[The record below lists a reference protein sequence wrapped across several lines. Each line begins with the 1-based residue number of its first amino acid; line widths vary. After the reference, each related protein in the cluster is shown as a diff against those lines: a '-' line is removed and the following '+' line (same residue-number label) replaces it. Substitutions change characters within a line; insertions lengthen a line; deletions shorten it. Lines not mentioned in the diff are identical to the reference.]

1 MKKQSAV
8 GLFFSMF
15 LRAIVIIFG
24 LYIVGFG
31 IFFIVQA
38 VKEGGRNKGPV
49 TTAAANVLTEVDT
62 PDNLMTGE
70 TTAQAISTEAPATTE
85 APVEKQDAKD
95 SSIIVLNSTEVTGL
109 AGRWCDTLAADG
121 YNDTS
126 ASDFS
131 EERSQTVIY
140 SKKAG
145 VGEELTSYF
154 NGASYEVGDAPDG
167 SSQDTS
173 VYDIVI
179 IIGTSDSD
187 H

>member
-1 MKKQSAV
+1 MKKPSAI

-15 LRAIVIIFG
+15 LRAIVVIFG
-24 LYIVGFG
+24 LFIVGFG
-31 IFFIVQA
+31 IFFIVSA
-38 VKEGGRNKGPV
+38 VKEGGKNKGPV
-49 TTAAANVLTEVDT
+49 TTAAANVLTEVDN

-70 TTAQAISTEAPATTE
+70 TTAQPTTTETAVTE
-85 APVEKQDAKD
+85 APVEKQDAKN

-109 AGRWCDTLAADG
+109 AGRWCDTLSADG
-121 YNDTS
+121 YTDTS

-131 EERSQTVIY
+131 EEYSSTVIY
-140 SKKAG
+140 SKNAG

-154 NGASYEVGDAPDG
+154 NGASYQVGDAPEG